1 MQQQTWDVVLL
12 GRLAGVAIIFGG
24 IALSGWND
32 IELYDQL
39 GDLGDGDGFLN
50 AGISKS
56 FFVRDFLNSSLHWAY
71 LGLFILAAV
80 EALVWVKPRP
90 LDASRGTPDLVTVCR
105 VLGALII
112 VAGPA
117 LSVWDIVDD
126 NRLGAFDNTLTF
138 NQAQQFL
145 YELLYWLAA
154 GLVVIL
160 IAEVADRLRRR
171 GGWRRTTKGVAS

>member
-1 MQQQTWDVVLL
+1 MRPPRTNDSSHRTADVV
-12 GRLAGVAIIFGG
+12 VI
-24 IALSGWND
+24 
-32 IELYDQL
+32 
-39 GDLGDGDGFLN
+39 
-50 AGISKS
+50 
-56 FFVRDFLNSSLHWAY
+56 
-71 LGLFILAAV
+71 
-80 EALVWVKPRP
+80 
-90 LDASRGTPDLVTVCR
+90 CR
-105 VLGALII
+105 ALGALII